1 MNVRTSAEV
10 IVVGSAN
17 VDLTVR
23 VGRLPAPGE
32 TVTGGTFSR
41 QNGGKG
47 ANQAVAAARYGAA
60 TRFVGAVGDD
70 LLADEVID
78 GLRVAGV
85 AAGGV
90 ARLPGT
96 ATGVALIVVDDRGE
110 NQIAVAS
117 GANGLLSA
125 QLVAWAL
132 GSIQPAEGS
141 VCLINFEVRDEAVM
155 AAATW
160 AHEHGLGLV
169 VDPAP
174 ARPLPAGL
182 EALAPILTPN
192 RGEAADLTGI
202 DDPVAAATA
211 LQARTGAA
219 VVVTLGARG
228 AIVLDEAG
236 ITPVPALAVESV
248 DATGAGDAF
257 NGILAAELAAGAD
270 LRDAARRAAAGASL
284 SMRSAGAQAG
294 LPTRDEVMT
303 AVEA

>member
-1 MNVRTSAEV
+1 MNVRTSGEV

-32 TVTGGTFSR
+32 TVTGGIFSR

-70 LLADEVID
+70 PLADEVVD

-96 ATGVALIVVDDRGE
+96 STGVALIVVDDSGE

-132 GSIQPAEGS
+132 GSIE
-141 VCLINFEVRDEAVM
+141 
-155 AAATW
+155 
-160 AHEHGLGLV
+160 
-169 VDPAP
+169 P
-174 ARPLPAGL
+174 ARG
-182 EALAPILTPN
+182 
-192 RGEAADLTGI
+192 
-202 DDPVAAATA
+202 V
-211 LQARTGAA
+211 
-219 VVVTLGARG
+219 
-228 AIVLDEAG
+228 
-236 ITPVPALAVESV
+236 
-248 DATGAGDAF
+248 
-257 NGILAAELAAGAD
+257 
-270 LRDAARRAAAGASL
+270 
-284 SMRSAGAQAG
+284 G
-294 LPTRDEVMT
+294 LPDQLRGR
-303 AVEA
+303 